1 MLQMLSQAS
10 LFALFSLVVSVLPL
24 GFGAAYAIWP
34 TEQRLALLRPV
45 SVAGIFGGLAGSL
58 AGAINAISPL
68 WTAAPP
74 VETRILAVG
83 AAEALVPLLVASGS
97 LTVAWLC
104 AAVGLRRQG

>member
-45 SVAGIFGGLAGSL
+45 SVAGIFGGLAQSVRCGRPHRPSKRGSWRS
-58 AGAINAISPL
+58 ARPKPSCHCWSRPG
-68 WTAAPP
+68 
-74 VETRILAVG
+74 R
-83 AAEALVPLLVASGS
+83 
-97 LTVAWLC
+97 
-104 AAVGLRRQG
+104 